1 MIYKKYGRIFK
12 KIRNQRRYPLSY
24 FENVG
29 ISKSALAKFERG
41 ETMIGLDRATRALQ
55 EMGITLEEFEQLIN
69 DFTMDYYDEFLFEIE
84 KADIAQKTE
93 VLERLYIQ
101 AKTHGDYLLSLAVK
115 GRLGVLETEDINEI
129 VDTLTEIEYWGYFEL
144 SFFYFTMDDLS
155 VKDIKKLMLDLFSVN
170 TPGYR
175 SFKYRHRLSQIGYRA
190 IFIFTKRGYQ
200 EYARLFFD
208 TCEPYHL
215 EYDVSLTH
223 HRELVIGFY
232 IYKFIDREKGWKRI
246 NTILKIFEKTG
257 EQELADYT
265 KLRLGL

>member
-1 MIYKKYGRIFK
+1 DSTKLEEIYQDT
-12 KIRNQRRYPLSY
+12 KIRGYTLTSLSA
-24 FENVG
+24 
-29 ISKSALAKFERG
+29 KALF
-41 ETMIGLDRATRALQ
+41 MGLT
-55 EMGITLEEFEQLIN
+55 EEEEELIIN
-69 DFTMDYYDEFLFEIE
+69 HLFE
-84 KADIAQKTE
+84 TE
-93 VLERLYIQ
+93 
-101 AKTHGDYLLSLAVK
+101 S
-115 GRLGVLETEDINEI
+115 
-129 VDTLTEIEYWGYFEL
+129 WGYFEL

-232 IYKFIDREKGWKRI
+232 IYKFIDREKGLKRI